1 MNSYD
6 LPILFGNYKI
16 FKYGDVKLLS
26 RGFKLFKLEL
36 YIDND
41 MKMTFI
47 FKMLNVFILLLNVLG
62 LGK

>member
-41 MKMTFI
+41 MKMTFL
-47 FKMLNVFILLLNVLG
+47 FLKC
-62 LGK
+62 